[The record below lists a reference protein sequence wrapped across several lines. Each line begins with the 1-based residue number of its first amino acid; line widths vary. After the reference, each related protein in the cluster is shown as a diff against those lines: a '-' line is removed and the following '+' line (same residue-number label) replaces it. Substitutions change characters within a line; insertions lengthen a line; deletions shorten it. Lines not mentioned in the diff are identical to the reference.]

1 MSKVDS
7 VEALL
12 ELAITAEQKNK
23 KFYQG
28 LSKKFSNIPAI
39 AYFWQ
44 GMVIEEVQHSQELE
58 NIRNSLSPNQ
68 LSAPVDS
75 STLEKAKKAMGY
87 SVTDTLSS
95 IATLDDAYEI
105 ARDLERSEVNT
116 VFAFIMNEFIPSEKQ
131 KEFIMWQLEHH
142 TQKIVKFPD
151 IYGDSNLRKKVMA
164 QTLSTDPGS
173 DELSTQ
179 GIKANAL

>member
-12 ELAITAEQKNK
+12 ELAITAEQKNMK
-23 KFYQG
+23 LYQG
-28 LSKKFSNIPAI
+28 LSKKFSNVPAI

-44 GMVIEEVQHSQELE
+44 GMVMEEVQHSQELE

-68 LSAPVDS
+68 LSAPADS
-75 STLEKAKKAMGY
+75 STLEKAKEAVGF
-87 SVTDTLSS
+87 SVADSLSS
-95 IATLDDAYEI
+95 IATLDDAYET
-105 ARDLERSEVNT
+105 ARNLERSEVNT
-116 VFAFIMNEFIPSEKQ
+116 VFAFIMSEFIPSEKQ

-142 TQKIVKFPD
+142 TQKIVKFPE

-164 QTLSTDPGS
+164 QTLSTKPGS
-173 DELSTQ
+173 VEPSPQ
-179 GIKANAL
+179 GIKTHA